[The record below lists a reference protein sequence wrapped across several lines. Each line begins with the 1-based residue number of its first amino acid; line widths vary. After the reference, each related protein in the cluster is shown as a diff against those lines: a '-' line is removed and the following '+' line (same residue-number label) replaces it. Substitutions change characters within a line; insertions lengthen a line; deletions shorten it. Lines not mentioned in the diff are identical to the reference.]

1 MTDELDE
8 ILLDITPNL
17 TSSHGD
23 PDSYDAYDCI
33 EYPSYQ
39 IAREKLTHRCLTCGL
54 PECKPW
60 YETKQAIQALIADQM
75 AEYQAQ
81 LLKDYKEDIATAVRE
96 ARIDERSQAQQYL
109 HGLTIT
115 PESQHLFA
123 VLSRNNYDRI
133 KEIKR
138 SKE

>member
-1 MTDELDE
+1 MTSKPIESLDSPRVILQKYADIDPDELGEDKF
-8 ILLDITPNL
+8 IGHHSLDKALKELEAYITERM
-17 TSSHGD
+17 
-23 PDSYDAYDCI
+23 I
-33 EYPSYQ
+33 
-39 IAREKLTHRCLTCGL
+39 
-54 PECKPW
+54 
-60 YETKQAIQALIADQM
+60 
-75 AEYQAQ
+75 EYQAQ

-115 PESQHLFA
+115 PESQHLFD

>member
-8 ILLDITPNL
+8 ILNIHTI
-17 TSSHGD
+17 
-23 PDSYDAYDCI
+23 DAGN
-33 EYPSYQ
+33 
-39 IAREKLTHRCLTCGL
+39 RVLKLIDVN
-54 PECKPW
+54 EA
-60 YETKQAIQALIADQM
+60 KQAIQALIADQM

-115 PESQHLFA
+115 PESQHLFD

>member
-1 MTDELDE
+1 MTDELDKIIRQALRPLE
-8 ILLDITPNL
+8 LGDIFNL
-17 TSSHGD
+17 TEEE
-23 PDSYDAYDCI
+23 I
-33 EYPSYQ
+33 EQ
-39 IAREKLTHRCLTCGL
+39 KRV
-54 PECKPW
+54 
-60 YETKQAIQALIADQM
+60 QAIQALIADQM

>member
-1 MTDELDE
+1 MTDELDK
-8 ILLDITPNL
+8 
-17 TSSHGD
+17 
-23 PDSYDAYDCI
+23 
-33 EYPSYQ
+33 Q
-39 IAREKLTHRCLTCGL
+39 IADFLQRWTDWTGQED
-54 PECKPW
+54 
-60 YETKQAIQALIADQM
+60 YDQANQAIQALIADQM

-115 PESQHLFA
+115 PESQHLFD